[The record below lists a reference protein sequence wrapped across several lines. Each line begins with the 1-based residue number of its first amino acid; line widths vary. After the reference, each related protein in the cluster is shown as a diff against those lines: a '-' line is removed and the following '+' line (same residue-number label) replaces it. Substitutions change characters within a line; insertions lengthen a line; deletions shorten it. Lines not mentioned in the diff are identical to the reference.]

1 MRVEIKEA
9 GDIVVLSLYGSI
21 RTNEDYAAFKE
32 AMDGVTEKGKARIIL
47 NFKEVHFINSSGLG
61 RLVLAAKKL
70 KELNGALSIVNLS
83 DDLKELFLFTR
94 LDTKIPIF
102 PTEEDAMAVL

>member
-1 MRVEIKEA
+1 LRIETKETQ
-9 GDIVVLSLYGSI
+9 DVVILSLYGNI
-21 RTNEDYAAFKE
+21 RTNDDYADFKK
-32 AMDGVTEKGKARIIL
+32 AMDDVIEKGKAKIIL

-61 RLVLAAKKL
+61 RLVLAVKKV
-70 KELNGALSIVNLS
+70 KEINGSLSIVNLS

-102 PTEEDAMAVL
+102 QTEEDAIANL

>member
-1 MRVEIKEA
+1 MRVEIKESEK
-9 GDIVVLSLYGSI
+9 IVSLSLYGSI
-21 RTNEDYAAFKE
+21 RTNEDYTAFKE
-32 AMDGVTEKGKARIIL
+32 AMDGLIERGKTRIIL

-70 KELNGALSIVNLS
+70 KELNGAMGIVNLS

-102 PTEEDAMAVL
+102 QTEEEAVAGL

>member
-1 MRVEIKEA
+1 MRVETRDT
-9 GDIVVLSLYGSI
+9 GNVVVLSLYGNI

-32 AMDGVTEKGKARIIL
+32 AMDDMIDKGKTRIIL

-70 KELNGALSIVNLS
+70 KELNGALNIVHLS

-94 LDTKIPIF
+94 LDSKIPIF
-102 PTEEDAMAVL
+102 PTEDEAIASI

>member
-1 MRVEIKEA
+1 MRVETREA
-9 GDIVVLSLYGSI
+9 GDIVILSLYGNI
-21 RTNEDYAAFKE
+21 RTNDDYAAFKE
-32 AMDGVTEKGKARIIL
+32 AMDEKIEKGKARIIL
-47 NFKEVHFINSSGLG
+47 NFREVHFINSSGLG

-102 PTEEDAMAVL
+102 PTEDDAIAGL

>member
-1 MRVEIKEA
+1 MRIETKETQ
-9 GDIVVLSLYGSI
+9 DVVILSLYGNI
-21 RTNEDYAAFKE
+21 RTNDDYADFKKS
-32 AMDGVTEKGKARIIL
+32 MDEVIEKGKAKIIL

-61 RLVLAAKKL
+61 RLVLAVKKV
-70 KELNGALSIVNLS
+70 KEINGSLSIVNLS

-102 PTEEDAMAVL
+102 QTEEDALAHL

>member
-1 MRVEIKEA
+1 LRVETRETGNMVI
-9 GDIVVLSLYGSI
+9 LSLYGNI
-21 RTNEDYAAFKE
+21 RTNDDYTAFKE
-32 AMDGVTEKGKARIIL
+32 AMDGMIEKGKIRIIL

-70 KELNGALSIVNLS
+70 KELTGALGIVNLS

-102 PTEEDAMAVL
+102 PTEDDAIAGL

>member
-1 MRVEIKEA
+1 MRVETRDA
-9 GDIVVLSLYGSI
+9 GNVVVLSLYGNI

-32 AMDGVTEKGKARIIL
+32 AMDDMIEKGKTRIVL

-70 KELNGALSIVNLS
+70 KELSGALSIVHLS

-94 LDTKIPIF
+94 LDSKIPIF
-102 PTEEDAMAVL
+102 QTEDDAIASL